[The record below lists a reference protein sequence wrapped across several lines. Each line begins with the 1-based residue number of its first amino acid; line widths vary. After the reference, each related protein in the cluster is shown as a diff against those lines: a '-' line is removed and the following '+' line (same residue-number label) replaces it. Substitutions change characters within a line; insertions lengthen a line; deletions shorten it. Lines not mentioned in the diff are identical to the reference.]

1 MENWSS
7 DVNKNFYGLTTTT
20 IENINTIEFESG
32 VKRTYLKNTTPKKK
46 YSVSLDLWTKE
57 EEVAFWSWYNDTIL
71 SGSLTFGLTD
81 FTTQNGTTEYRLTSV
96 PNVSGQYPKTLTL
109 QIEEA

>member
-7 DVNKNFYGLTTTT
+7 SVNKNFFGLTTTVN
-20 IENINTIEFESG
+20 ENLNTIEFESG

-46 YSVSLDLWTKE
+46 YSVSLNLWTKT
-57 EEVAFWSWYNDTIL
+57 EEVAFWNWYNDTIL
-71 SGSLTFGLTD
+71 SGSLTFGLKD
-81 FTTQNGTTEYRLTSV
+81 FTTQSGLTEYRLTSV
-96 PNVSGQYPKTLTL
+96 PSVSGQYPKTLTL